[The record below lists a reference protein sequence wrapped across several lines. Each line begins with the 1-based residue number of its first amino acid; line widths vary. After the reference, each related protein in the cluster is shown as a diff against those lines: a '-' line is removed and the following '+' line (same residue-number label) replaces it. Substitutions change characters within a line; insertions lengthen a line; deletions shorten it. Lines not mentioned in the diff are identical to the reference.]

1 VVELP
6 PVPHR
11 ATDELKKAGANM
23 AKPTIGVHSGLVRT
37 VLGPIPVEAMG
48 VTLLHE
54 HILLDASSWW
64 KRPCCGSEIAIAET
78 PLDISMIGDLRM
90 NPFLNRDNCGL
101 LDVRAA
107 IEELNHFVEYGGKTI
122 VDPTNLGIGRDPSAL
137 QRISRRT
144 GLNIVMGAGF
154 YLEPSH
160 PPYVK
165 DMTVEMIGEVIARD
179 CGLSED
185 EPEVCAGIIG
195 EIGISKDFTSAEEKV
210 LRGAAR
216 ASKLSGAPL
225 SVHLPGWERHAHR
238 VLDVV
243 ESEGA
248 DLRHVV
254 LCHMNPSLHDP
265 QYQKSVADR
274 GAFIEYD
281 MIGMDFFYADQ
292 QAQSPSDEEN
302 AIAICRLVDD
312 GYLNSVLMS
321 QDVFLKMML
330 VRYGGF
336 GYGYILKHF
345 VPRLKRH
352 GMDQRTID
360 AILIENPRRVFS
372 AEHRAR

>member
-1 VVELP
+1 
-6 PVPHR
+6 
-11 ATDELKKAGANM
+11 M

-48 VTLLHE
+48 VTLCHE

-64 KRPCCGSEIAIAET
+64 KRPCCGSEIAIAER

-107 IEELNHFVEYGGKTI
+107 IEELSHFVEYGGKTV

-137 QRISRRT
+137 QRISRRS

-165 DMTVEMIGEVIARD
+165 DMTVEAIAEAIAKD

-195 EIGISKDFTSAEEKV
+195 EIGISKDFTPAEEKV

-216 ASKLSGAPL
+216 ASRLCGAPL
-225 SVHLPGWERHAHR
+225 SIHLPGWERHAHR

-248 DLRHVV
+248 DLGHVV

-265 QYQKSVADR
+265 QYQKSLADR

-292 QAQSPSDEEN
+292 QAQSPCDEEN

-312 GYLNSVLMS
+312 GYLGSILMS

-372 AEHRAR
+372 AGHRAR

>member
-1 VVELP
+1 MTNP
-6 PVPHR
+6 K
-11 ATDELKKAGANM
+11 T
-23 AKPTIGVHSGLVRT
+23 GVRSGMVRT
-37 VLGPIPVEAMG
+37 VLGPIPVEAIG
-48 VTLLHE
+48 VTLMHE
-54 HILLDASSWW
+54 HLLLDTSSWW
-64 KRPCCGSEIAIAET
+64 RRPCCASDIGFAER
-78 PLDISMIGDLRM
+78 PLDVSMIGDLRM
-90 NPFLNRDNCGL
+90 NPFFNRDNCGL
-101 LDVRAA
+101 LDAKVA
-107 IEELNHFVEYGGKTI
+107 IEELGAVVEYGGQTI

-137 QRISRRT
+137 QRVARRT

-160 PPYVK
+160 PDYVK
-165 DMTVEMIGEVIARD
+165 SMSVEAIAEAIAAD
-179 CGLSED
+179 CGVSED

-195 EIGISKDFTSAEEKV
+195 EIGVSKDFTPAEEKV

-225 SVHLPGWERHAHR
+225 TIHLPGWERLAHR

-243 ESEGA
+243 EQEGG
-248 DLRHVV
+248 DLRHTI

-265 QYQKSVADR
+265 KYQKSLADR

-281 MIGMDFFYADQ
+281 MIGMDYFYADQ

-302 AIAICRLVDD
+302 AIAICRLVDE
-312 GYLNSVLMS
+312 GYLNAILMS

-330 VRYGGF
+330 TRHGGF

-352 GMDQRTID
+352 GMRQNTID
-360 AILIENPRRVFS
+360 HILIENPRRVFS

>member
-1 VVELP
+1 
-6 PVPHR
+6 
-11 ATDELKKAGANM
+11 M
-23 AKPTIGVHSGLVRT
+23 AKPRTGVHSGLVRT
-37 VLGPIPVEAMG
+37 VLGPIAVEDMG
-48 VTLLHE
+48 VTLMHE
-54 HILLDASSWW
+54 HIVLDTSSWW
-64 KRPCCGSEIAIAET
+64 KRPCCATDIAFAER

-101 LDVRAA
+101 FDVTAA
-107 IEELNHFVEYGGKTI
+107 IEELRLFVDYGGGTV

-144 GLNIVMGAGF
+144 GLHIVMGAGF
-154 YLEPSH
+154 YLEASH
-160 PPYVK
+160 PPHVRE
-165 DMTVEMIGEVIARD
+165 MSVEAIAEQIACD
-179 CGLSED
+179 CGVSED
-185 EPEVCAGIIG
+185 EPEVCAGLIG
-195 EIGISKDFTSAEEKV
+195 EIGVSKDFTSAEERV

-225 SVHLPGWERHAHR
+225 SIHLPGWERLAHR
-238 VLDVV
+238 VLDVA

-248 DLRHVV
+248 DLRHIV

-265 QYQKSVADR
+265 QYQRTLADR

-292 QAQSPSDEEN
+292 QAQSPCDEEN

-312 GYLNSVLMS
+312 GYLNSILMS

-330 VRYGGF
+330 TRYGGF

-360 AILIENPRRVFS
+360 HILIDNPRRVFS
-372 AEHRAR
+372 AEHRAH